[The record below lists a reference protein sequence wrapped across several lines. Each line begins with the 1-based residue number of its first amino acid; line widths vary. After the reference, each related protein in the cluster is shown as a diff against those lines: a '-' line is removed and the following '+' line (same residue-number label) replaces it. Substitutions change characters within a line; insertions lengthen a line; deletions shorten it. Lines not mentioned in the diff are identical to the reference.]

1 MSCHLSGAPLK
12 GVKEKQGKVPHLPPT
27 EPQKRHYEKHHLQ
40 MYPPETG
47 FIPLKTHLH
56 RLASALKSVF
66 ENQMPAG

>member
-27 EPQKRHYEKHHLQ
+27 EPQKRQHERHHLQ

-47 FIPLKTHLH
+47 FIPLKNTPSQIMEL
-56 RLASALKSVF
+56 S
-66 ENQMPAG
+66 ENCVGVQK